1 MTAVPHLGKVKVAT
15 HKAVG
20 PATSRACDAVATVA
34 AEDAVV
40 SVTFDHRA
48 NVLGVWTND
57 SLDHLCHH
65 ADLGGL
71 EWGEINGK

>member
-1 MTAVPHLGKVKVAT
+1 MTAVPHLCKVKGAT
-15 HKAVG
+15 SKAVF
-20 PATSRACDAVATVA
+20 PTTERAYDAVATVA
-34 AEDAVV
+34 AVDAVV
-40 SVTFDHRA
+40 SVTFDRRA
-48 NVLGVWTND
+48 NVVGLWTND